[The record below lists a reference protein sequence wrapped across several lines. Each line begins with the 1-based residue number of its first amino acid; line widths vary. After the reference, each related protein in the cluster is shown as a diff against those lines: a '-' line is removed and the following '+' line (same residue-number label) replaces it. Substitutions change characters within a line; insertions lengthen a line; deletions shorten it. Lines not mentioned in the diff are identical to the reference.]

1 MTQQLLFVC
10 TANVCRSPMMQF
22 SFQEEQDLDE
32 QGLTV
37 GSAGIDAPS
46 GHAMCRVGSGIVTP
60 LDGGPDFAE
69 RHAATQLTQDLLS
82 ASHMII
88 APGRPERG
96 LLAQRDPGA
105 RSRTFTLGEA
115 VELGRS
121 PFSPE
126 EMAHLRV
133 RVAKPNPEPLRLY
146 AAALNARR
154 GKVAVNMGH
163 RWSLPGKTRSAG
175 QDVPDVHA
183 TGTRTHVRSLRELRT
198 TVHRLRDQ
206 WVLFR
211 ESAV

>member
-32 QGLTV
+32 QELTV

-46 GHAMCRVGSGIVTP
+46 GHAMCGVGSGIITP
-60 LDGGPDFAE
+60 LHGAPDFVE
-69 RHAATQLTQDLLS
+69 RHAATQLTPGLLS
-82 ASHMII
+82 ASHLII
-88 APGRPERG
+88 APGRSERG
-96 LLAQRDPGA
+96 LLAQREPGA

-126 EMAHLRV
+126 EMAYLRV
-133 RVAKPNPEPLRLY
+133 RVAEPNPKPLRMY

-154 GKVAVNMGH
+154 GTVAVDVGH
-163 RWSLPGKTRSAG
+163 RWSLPGRARSAG
-175 QDVPDVHA
+175 GDVPDVHA

-206 WVLFR
+206 WLLFR